1 MRNATVAAL
10 IYEFLFD
17 VYQKMDHDRRQGW
30 SQSFPD
36 DRNTPREAFDHD
48 FMGGR
53 EWTSGVLE
61 SVGVLKAVRPD
72 SGYRGAFH
80 PLMTLDECAAA
91 DFSKFESFD
100 NYCVA
105 MFCFEYQFVSS
116 ARIDPTLLSPRFADA
131 IALQDDIFFIEES
144 GHVGFDKSRFDEK
157 VMGRWRTLDIRVIRP
172 KEGG

>member
-30 SQSFPD
+30 SQSSPD
-36 DRNTPREAFDHD
+36 KSNSPREVFDHD

-61 SVGVLKAVRPD
+61 SVGVLEALRPD

-80 PLMTLDECAAA
+80 PLITLDECAAA

-105 MFCFEYQFVSS
+105 MFSFEYQFVDAVKINPSM
-116 ARIDPTLLSPRFADA
+116 LSPRFVDA
-131 IALQDDIFFIEES
+131 IALQDDIFFIKED
-144 GHVGFDKSRFDEK
+144 GNVVFDKSRFEEK
-157 VMGRWRTLDIRVIRP
+157 VMARWRSMDVRVIHP
-172 KEGG
+172 KEG

>member
-10 IYEFLFD
+10 TYEFLFD

-36 DRNTPREAFDHD
+36 ESNTPREAFDHD

-53 EWTSGVLE
+53 EWTSGALE
-61 SVGVLKAVRPD
+61 RVGVLKALRPD
-72 SGYRGAFH
+72 SGYRGAFY

-105 MFCFEYQFVSS
+105 MFSFEYQF
-116 ARIDPTLLSPRFADA
+116 ADAANIDLSILSPRFSETV
-131 IALQDDIFFIEES
+131 ALQDDIFLIDDN
-144 GHVGFDKSRFDEK
+144 GNVGFDKSRFEDK
-157 VMGRWRTLDIRVIRP
+157 VMTRWRELDIRVIRP
-172 KEGG
+172 KEGV

>member
-17 VYQKMDHDRRQGW
+17 VYRKMDHDRRQGW
-30 SQSFPD
+30 IQSFPD
-36 DRNTPREAFDHD
+36 ENSTPRETFDHD
-48 FMGGR
+48 FVGGL

-61 SVGVLKAVRPD
+61 SVGVLRALRPD
-72 SGYRGAFH
+72 SGYRGAFS

-105 MFCFEYQFVSS
+105 MFSFEY
-116 ARIDPTLLSPRFADA
+116 RFADTA
-131 IALQDDIFFIEES
+131 SINLNMLSPHFPEAVALKDDIFLINDN
-144 GHVGFDKSRFDEK
+144 GNVGFDKSRFAGK
-157 VMGRWRTLDIRVIRP
+157 VMTRWRELDIRIIRP
-172 KEGG
+172 REGV

>member
-17 VYQKMDHDRRQGW
+17 VYRKMDHDRRQGW

-36 DRNTPREAFDHD
+36 ENSTPREAFDHD

-61 SVGVLKAVRPD
+61 RAGVLKALRPH
-72 SGYRGAFH
+72 SGYRGAFY

-105 MFCFEYQFVSS
+105 MFSFDYQ
-116 ARIDPTLLSPRFADA
+116 FADA
-131 IALQDDIFFIEES
+131 ATINLT
-144 GHVGFDKSRFDEK
+144 
-157 VMGRWRTLDIRVIRP
+157 ML
-172 KEGG
+172 